1 MNSQSGPSI
10 EYGSILSTS
19 AVTKSH
25 LDAHFKRCILVTA
38 FFASLIAASAAPP
51 DLKRLS
57 AAKTPTGSLEA
68 SGQAERQNKLALL
81 IGIDDYENVSDLDGC
96 VNDVENM
103 KSLLR
108 DKFGFEEQN
117 IVTLVNERA
126 TRKAILDTFRRHLI
140 AQAKQGDLVVLHY
153 SGHGSQMKDAA
164 AGGDE
169 ADQFDETIVPQDSR
183 KPGVFDIPDDSIN
196 GLLQL
201 LAEKTDSVTFI
212 FDSCHSGTVA
222 RAAGKVRTV
231 EKDERPPPP
240 PDFFAVGARG
250 TADGEH
256 GWRPE
261 DAKYVLLSGSRSNQ
275 LSHEYFAEGR
285 ANGAFTYFFAK
296 EVRAAKGK
304 LTYQDVMD
312 KVVGNVNARFGS
324 QEPQIEG
331 SSKSNYVF
339 SDETSLAENHVLADP
354 IGSDRV
360 RLKAGSVQGLTTG
373 SLYDVYAPGT
383 KTFSPPEAPIAKIE
397 ITRVDAFRSEGKIAS
412 GGPLQAASRA
422 VERQHHYPDRKL
434 FIRYEGVEGSETLKR
449 IKGELDSMPF
459 IEPVAEARAYNLLL
473 AERNGNIVTEGSDP
487 TEISPRVPA
496 NNADAVARVV
506 KQVSLWA
513 SWFNVLSIANQ
524 TSTVDIDVRVERV
537 GGQGTQSALS
547 NSDGLE
553 ADFKVGE
560 IFEITVENKT
570 GEDVFLAV
578 LDLSTDGSIALVFP
592 TAPGAQEILA
602 KRDTWTKKLRA
613 TLPAG
618 RDEVKDFIKVFAT
631 STPVDFSFLT
641 QAAVRGNVRAQSNDP
656 LSQLLAQAVQG
667 VSRGVATV
675 DLESWATAEG
685 VIRIHR

>member
-1 MNSQSGPSI
+1 MRQ
-10 EYGSILSTS
+10 
-19 AVTKSH
+19 
-25 LDAHFKRCILVTA
+25 LDALGMTESDLRTLFSRCILATT
-38 FFASLIAASAAPP
+38 FFASLSTASAAPP
-51 DLKRLS
+51 DPKKLDAS
-57 AAKTPTGSLEA
+57 KTPIGSLETA
-68 SGQAERQNKLALL
+68 GQAEGRKKLALL
-81 IGIDDYENVSDLDGC
+81 IGIDDYENVSDLNGC

-108 DKFGFEEQN
+108 DKFGFEEKN
-117 IVTLVNERA
+117 IVTLLNKQA
-126 TRKAILDTFRRHLI
+126 TRKAILDTFQHHLI
-140 AQAKQGDLVVLHY
+140 AQAKQGDIVVFHY

-196 GLLQL
+196 GLLRL
-201 LAEKTDSVTFI
+201 LGEKTDNVTFI

-240 PDFFAVGARG
+240 PDSFAVGGRG

-324 QEPQIEG
+324 QEAQIEG
-331 SSKSNYVF
+331 TSKSNYVF

-360 RLKAGSVQGLTTG
+360 TLKAGSVQGVTTG
-373 SLYDVYAPGT
+373 SHYDVYAPGT

-412 GGPLQAASRA
+412 GGPVQAASRA
-422 VERQHHYPDRKL
+422 VERQHRYLDRKL
-434 FIRYEGVEGSETLKR
+434 FIRYEGLEGSEMLKR

-459 IEPVAEARAYNLLL
+459 IEPVPEARAYNLLL
-473 AERNGNIVTEGSDP
+473 TERNGNIVTEGSDP
-487 TEISPRVPA
+487 TEISPRVPV
-496 NNADAVARVV
+496 NNPDAVPRVV

-513 SWFNVLSIANQ
+513 SWFNLLSIANQ
-524 TSTVDIDVRVERV
+524 TSSVDIDVRVERV
-537 GGQGTQSALS
+537 EGQGPQSASS
-547 NSDGLE
+547 NAE
-553 ADFKVGE
+553 EAADFKPGE
-560 IFEITVENKT
+560 ILQITVENKT
-570 GEDVFLAV
+570 DEDVFLAV
-578 LDLSTDGSIALVFP
+578 LDLSTDGSITLVFP
-592 TAPGAQEILA
+592 SAPGAQELLA
-602 KRDTWTKKLRA
+602 KRGTWTRKLRA

-631 STPVDFSFLT
+631 SRPVDFSFLT
-641 QAAVRGNVRAQSNDP
+641 QGAVRGRVTAESNDP
-656 LSQLLAQAVQG
+656 LSQLLAQAVRG

-675 DLESWATAEG
+675 ELESWATAEG
-685 VIRIHR
+685 VIRVRR